1 MTICAPWVAALCSVN
16 IPPES
21 MLELFA
27 FHLAFASLI
36 AACYEKSEYSA
47 VGFLSLSVDEHV

>member
-1 MTICAPWVAALCSVN
+1 MKICAPWVAALWSVN

-21 MLELFA
+21 VLELSA
-27 FHLAFASLI
+27 FHLAFVSLI

-47 VGFLSLSVDEHV
+47 VGFLSVSVDEHV